1 MDDINR
7 MLFTSYNIRYVNF
20 LVIAAMLR
28 YYALRYLVFNVFMS
42 FSFYVSS
49 IHRNNI
55 VILSYHCNQ
64 INANTTYTHNGIHK
78 IIHNLTHVKQLI
90 ILR

>member
-7 MLFTSYNIRYVNF
+7 MLITSYKIRYVNF

-28 YYALRYLVFNVFMS
+28 YFCLRYLVFNVFMS

-64 INANTTYTHNGIHK
+64 HNEHTSYINDNTT
-78 IIHNLTHVKQLI
+78 
-90 ILR
+90 